1 MKRFYLIFAI
11 IAGVLWGSVG
21 PFVRVMT
28 AGGMNNVTIFF
39 ARVLIATIILFF
51 GILIYDRSLFKI
63 RLKDLWI
70 FLIHGCIAT
79 VFLNIC
85 YNVSIT
91 HMSLSLAAVLLAL
104 SPVYVV
110 IFAAFLFKEKITTRK
125 IVCMILAIFGSVLVS
140 GVLETGTGGNLTFG
154 YFMIGILSGIMY
166 AVQIIFARIAGD
178 RGYKSF
184 TLTFYC
190 MLLATIV
197 LVWFADFHA
206 IGAFVKSAPLPH
218 FSVLIGQAVLCAV
231 VPYICIALAVMK
243 SEAGLSTILAAAGEP
258 TAATVFGAILFSEIP
273 TILSLGGL
281 ILTIVALT
289 FLLLKPRK

>member
-140 GVLETGTGGNLTFG
+140 GVL
-154 YFMIGILSGIMY
+154 SGIMY